1 MFVNQEKIV
10 IIHGGPQLWMKQIN
24 LLRNKKQVA
33 TRSVRI
39 LEYKLALMLTE
50 ALNECC
56 YNRKK
61 RRSK

>member
-1 MFVNQEKIV
+1 
-10 IIHGGPQLWMKQIN
+10 MKQIN

-33 TRSVRI
+33 TRSDRI

-50 ALNECC
+50 ALNKCC

>member
-1 MFVNQEKIV
+1 
-10 IIHGGPQLWMKQIN
+10 MKQIN
-24 LLRNKKQVA
+24 LLRDKKQVA

-39 LEYKLALMLTE
+39 LEYKLALMLIE

-56 YNRKK
+56 YNRKQ

>member
-1 MFVNQEKIV
+1 MKKIF
-10 IIHGGPQLWMKQIN
+10 IIYGGPQLWMKQIN
-24 LLRNKKQVA
+24 LLRDKKQVA

-56 YNRKK
+56 YNRKQ
-61 RRSK
+61 RRGK

>member
-1 MFVNQEKIV
+1 
-10 IIHGGPQLWMKQIN
+10 MKQIN

-39 LEYKLALMLTE
+39 LEYKLALRLTE

-56 YNRKK
+56 YNRKQK
-61 RRSK
+61 RGK

>member
-1 MFVNQEKIV
+1 
-10 IIHGGPQLWMKQIN
+10 MKQIN

-50 ALNECC
+50 ALNECECC
-56 YNRKK
+56 YNRKQ